1 MWLKRRA
8 INDGLILFPRA
19 LGVVFTKAWRC
30 WWVWK
35 CRWNCSL
42 WMLRNWN
49 GSSINVWCW
58 GCYHEKEIAWDS
70 FFCRLREL
78 TSLTRRSEEM
88 LKYNVILSTSAR
100 VKILFSFAIMVNL
113 SQYECLSEEILKTR
127 TNIDGKCGY
136 KQYKNSWILNWRI
149 YCDEI
154 EVGSLK

>member
-1 MWLKRRA
+1 MDWFCFHERLESCSRKLGDVDESGNADETALSECWEIETVLQSTSGAEDVTMKRR
-8 INDGLILFPRA
+8 
-19 LGVVFTKAWRC
+19 
-30 WWVWK
+30 
-35 CRWNCSL
+35 
-42 WMLRNWN
+42 
-49 GSSINVWCW
+49 
-58 GCYHEKEIAWDS
+58 IAWDS

-113 SQYECLSEEILKTR
+113 SQYECLSEKILKTR

-154 EVGSLK
+154 EVGLLK